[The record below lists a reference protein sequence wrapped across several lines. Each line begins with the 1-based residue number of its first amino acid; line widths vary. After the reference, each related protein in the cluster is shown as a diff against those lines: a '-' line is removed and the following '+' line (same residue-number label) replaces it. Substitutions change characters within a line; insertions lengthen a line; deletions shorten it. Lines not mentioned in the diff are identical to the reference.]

1 MVRIDGERKK
11 QKGDRG
17 SRSQDQETQA
27 LGRHYNFR
35 KTAMG
40 LVSAKGP
47 KQQPNSHGKARKE
60 LPRGRPTPE
69 SESRL
74 HPALQRSSRFRPQK
88 SKQSKVTRPGKVTCI
103 PINKK
108 DDIIYHPHPPSST
121 FTVMPT
127 IIMTII
133 AINYRILLQIYMG
146 SLR

>member
-47 KQQPNSHGKARKE
+47 KQQPNSHGGGTKRAAK
-60 LPRGRPTPE
+60 G
-69 SESRL
+69 
-74 HPALQRSSRFRPQK
+74 
-88 SKQSKVTRPGKVTCI
+88 
-103 PINKK
+103 
-108 DDIIYHPHPPSST
+108 ST
-121 FTVMPT
+121 D
-127 IIMTII
+127 
-133 AINYRILLQIYMG
+133 
-146 SLR
+146 S